1 MPLQNAISVRTLMDH
16 RNAAQRAVELF
27 LCNNYPLDTEEKVAT
42 LRLLARD
49 AAAAEHALRSFVH
62 RGRMANEP

>member
-1 MPLQNAISVRTLMDH
+1 MPNNAISVRALMDH

-27 LCNNYPLDTEEKVAT
+27 LCDNYPIDTDDKVAM

-49 AAAAEHALRSFVH
+49 AAAAEYELRSFVH
-62 RGRMANEP
+62 RKR